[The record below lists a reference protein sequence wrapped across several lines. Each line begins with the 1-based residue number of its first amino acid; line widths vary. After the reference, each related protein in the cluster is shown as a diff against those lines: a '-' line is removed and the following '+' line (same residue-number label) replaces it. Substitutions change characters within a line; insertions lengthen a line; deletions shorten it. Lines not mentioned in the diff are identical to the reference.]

1 MTPLLKRVFIAIALF
16 VAALGTV
23 SAQTVDFNKDS
34 DGLWVDGYD
43 AVAYL
48 TTNKA
53 VKGSKTYQALYQ
65 GTRFQF
71 SSEQNKQLFLAMPEK
86 YIPAYGGWCAYA
98 MGANGEK
105 VEVNPKTFKVIGGKT
120 YLFYNKFF
128 TNTLDDWNKDEA
140 NLKAK
145 ADANWRT
152 KYHNGQLVKK

>member
-1 MTPLLKRVFIAIALF
+1 MIPQLKRVFIALALF
-16 VAALGTV
+16 VASA
-23 SAQTVDFNKDS
+23 SAAFAQTSDLNKDS

-53 VKGSKTYQALYQ
+53 VKGNKNYQFVYQ
-65 GTRFQF
+65 GAKFYF
-71 SSEQNKQLFLAMPEK
+71 SSEQNKQLFSAIPEK
-86 YIPAYGGWCAYA
+86 YLPAYGGWCAYA

-105 VEVNPKTFKVIGGKT
+105 VEVNPKTFKIIGGKT

-128 TNTLDDWNKDEA
+128 NNTLEDWNKDEA

-152 KYHNGQLVKK
+152 KFHNGQIAKK

>member
-1 MTPLLKRVFIAIALF
+1 MKNFLKQAVLAMALL
-16 VAALGTV
+16 LGTA
-23 SAQTVDFNKDS
+23 SASFAQTADLNKDD

-53 VKGSKTYQALYQ
+53 TKGDKAFTATYQGA
-65 GTRFQF
+65 TFRFA
-71 SSEQNKQLFLAMPEK
+71 SEANKKLFVAAPEK
-86 YIPAYGGWCAYA
+86 YLPAYGGWCAYA

-105 VEVNPKTFKVIGGKT
+105 VEVNPKTFKIIGGKT

-128 TNTLDDWNKDEA
+128 TNTLDGWNKDEA

-152 KYHNGQLVKK
+152 KFNNGQLAKK

>member
-1 MTPLLKRVFIAIALF
+1 MLSLIKPVLLALLFYF
-16 VAALGTV
+16 VGV
-23 SAQTVDFNKDS
+23 SASLAQTSDLNKDS

-48 TTNKA
+48 TTQKA
-53 VKGSKTYQALYQ
+53 TKGDKAYQATYQGA
-65 GTRFQF
+65 TFRFA
-71 SSEQNKQLFLAMPEK
+71 SDANKKLFVAAPEK
-86 YIPAYGGWCAYA
+86 YLPAYGGWCAYA

-105 VEVNPKTFKVIGGKT
+105 VEVNPKTFKIIDGKT

-128 TNTLDDWNKDEA
+128 TNTLDSWNKDEA

-152 KYHNGQLVKK
+152 KFNNGVAKK